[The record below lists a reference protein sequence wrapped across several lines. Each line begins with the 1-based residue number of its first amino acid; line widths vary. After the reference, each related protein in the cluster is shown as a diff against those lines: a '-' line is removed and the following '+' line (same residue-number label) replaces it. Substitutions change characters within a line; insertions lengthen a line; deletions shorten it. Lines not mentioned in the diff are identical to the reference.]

1 MNKETIMPLVRHI
14 LTAAGSFIAAK
25 GIADEGTITEA
36 IGAMMTMISIAW
48 MFASKKQVKVEK

>member
-25 GIADEGTITEA
+25 GIADDGTITEA
-36 IGAMMTMISIAW
+36 IGALMTLISIGW
-48 MFASKKQVKVEK
+48 MIASKKQAKVEK